1 MKDLDGAKELIPLP
15 VYSALPSDMQSK
27 IFEPA
32 PEGKRKCVI
41 ATNIAEASL
50 TIDGIYYV
58 VDPGFAKLK
67 VYNPKM
73 GMDTLQVTPI
83 SQASARQRAGRAG
96 RTGPG
101 KCFRLY
107 TEEAYKREMLPTTVP
122 EIQRTNLALT
132 VLILKAM
139 GINDLINFEFMDPPP
154 VQTLVSALETL
165 YNLEAL
171 DDEGLLTK
179 LGRLMAEFPLE
190 PQLAKMMLTSVD
202 LGCSEEITTIVS
214 MLSVQNVFYRPREKQ
229 QLAD

>member
-1 MKDLDGAKELIPLP
+1 MKDLEGANELIPLP

-27 IFEPA
+27 IFDPA

-50 TIDGIYYV
+50 TIDGILYV

-107 TEEAYKREMLPTTVP
+107 TEEAYKKEMLPTTVP
-122 EIQRTNLALT
+122 EIQRTNLAST

-139 GINDLINFEFMDPPP
+139 GINDLINFGFMDPPP

-202 LGCSEEITTIVS
+202 LGCSEEIITVVS

-229 QLAD
+229 